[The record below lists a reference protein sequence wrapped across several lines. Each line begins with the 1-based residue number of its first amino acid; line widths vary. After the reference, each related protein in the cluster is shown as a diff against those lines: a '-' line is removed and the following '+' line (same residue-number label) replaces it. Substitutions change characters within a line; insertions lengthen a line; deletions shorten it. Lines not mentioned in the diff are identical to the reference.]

1 MNVETIKNGVKI
13 TLRDKEEI
21 VLDEMQHTSQDLYNL
36 FINYF
41 YDLVSRDQSNKITQN
56 EVLIFNKIVEIN
68 KQDVKGGV
76 WWKI

>member
-76 WWKI
+76 